1 MEAGVVTTGLSYKSL
16 LPKKQHHALPTAEWD
31 HHPAPGRPE
40 ALHGEPRHSYPACWL
55 RSSWALASKSLV
67 RLLLKSRRPGEEG
80 GAVFRLSSG
89 GPCRLSEPGHSGEP
103 GRVGSGQGHWVG
115 QDRFWFPLG
124 LSGLFYSKF
133 LCGPHTRIFVNCFQC
148 SLVNK
153 LQFVTLLFCLFYLFP
168 T

>member
-1 MEAGVVTTGLSYKSL
+1 MSVILIRGHGTRLSLGTSSSKCLHMEAGVVTTGLSYKSL

-103 GRVGSGQGHWVG
+103 GRVGSGQGH
-115 QDRFWFPLG
+115 
-124 LSGLFYSKF
+124 SGSQSH
-133 LCGPHTRIFVNCFQC
+133 CGDVRGVC
-148 SLVNK
+148 SLCTWH
-153 LQFVTLLFCLFYLFP
+153 L
-168 T
+168 